1 MYLLTNSTVYTHV
14 RVMSNLGY
22 LLTTGENKI
31 LIFTYLSETF
41 YFRKIDMSD
50 PKNKRALPIY
60 TVDAFA
66 DEPFQG
72 NPAAVCLLP
81 MGMVSFFFISYN

>member
-1 MYLLTNSTVYTHV
+1 MYTHV

-22 LLTTGENKI
+22 LLNTGENKI

-41 YFRKIDMSD
+41 YFRKMDMSD
-50 PKNKRALPIY
+50 PKFKRSLPIY

-81 MGMVSFFFISYN
+81 EGIVSFCIL

>member
-1 MYLLTNSTVYTHV
+1 
-14 RVMSNLGY
+14 
-22 LLTTGENKI
+22 
-31 LIFTYLSETF
+31 
-41 YFRKIDMSD
+41 MSD
-50 PKNKRALPIY
+50 PKNKRYLPIY

-81 MGMVSFFFISYN
+81 MDMVSFLIL